1 MGDRYESHQNFG
13 GGNTF
18 GSHSNFGSG
27 DQDNSNSGTQ
37 YFGTQ
42 PPAAPPT
49 PAPPASV
56 PGQATPGGAAEPSAP
71 GTPSAD
77 VRRNVFVVHGRDEEV
92 RLKMFDL
99 LRLLDLRPLEWEDLV
114 RATGKTA
121 PFLGE
126 VVAKA
131 PELAQAA
138 MVLLTPDDVVQLHP
152 ALRGPYEPPYETEP
166 TGQPRP
172 NVLIELGMVLMAYP
186 ERTLMVEV
194 GRMRSIADIAGRNV
208 IRFDGTDTALGKIV
222 ERLKLAGCTVND
234 TGSDWRHTAPYRY
247 LAAYD
252 RVPPAAPPA
261 R

>member
-1 MGDRYESHQNFG
+1 MNGTSGAPDAGGSRTRNTFG

-37 YFGTQ
+37 HFSTGV
-42 PPAAPPT
+42 
-49 PAPPASV
+49 PAPAGDGHPAQD
-56 PGQATPGGAAEPSAP
+56 GPSP
-71 GTPSAD
+71 DRS
-77 VRRNVFVVHGRDEEV
+77 RNVFVVHGRDEEV
-92 RLKMFDL
+92 RVKMFDL

-126 VVAKA
+126 VVAAA
-131 PELAQAA
+131 PAQAQAA
-138 MVLLTPDDVVQLHP
+138 LVLLTPDDVVQLHP
-152 ALRGPYEPPYETEP
+152 DLRGANEPPYETEP

-194 GRMRSIADIAGRNV
+194 GALRPVSDIAGMNV
-208 IRFDGTDTALGKIV
+208 IRFDGSETALSKIV
-222 ERLKLAGCTVND
+222 QRLKLAGCKVDD
-234 TGSDWRHTAPYRY
+234 TGSDWRQTWPYRH
-247 LAAYD
+247 LTAYGRTGRPD
-252 RVPPAAPPA
+252 PGPR
-261 R
+261 